1 MDEVVCRFRP
11 SRSEVCK
18 SFHPP
23 YNSKTHH
30 DNSINTSYADLQYAT
45 QKPLLIMDSIKSSLL
60 IVGLLLSHGITMSSG
75 LSTISRR
82 RYLQWQTG
90 GCIATAS
97 STALANP
104 SVAQAVNLKSRTEG
118 YAVQHTEREW
128 AVSRFHMQYT

>member
-1 MDEVVCRFRP
+1 MKLCADFARLGVRYVSLFTRLTTA
-11 SRSEVCK
+11 K
-18 SFHPP
+18 LIM
-23 YNSKTHH
+23 NLTHLQY
-30 DNSINTSYADLQYAT
+30 IYADLQYAT

-90 GCIATAS
+90 GCIAT
-97 STALANP
+97 TALANP
-104 SVAQAVNLKSRTEG
+104 SVAQAANLKSRTEG